1 MTSMTEPSLANRP
14 IETLSGIGSRQRDK
28 LHKLG
33 LRHVSDLL
41 WHLPLRYEDRTRI
54 HSIAAL
60 EVGLNAAVVGEVRHN
75 ELVGPQQRIWRVWL
89 ADASGALALRFFHFS
104 QQQREALKPGTR
116 LWCFGEVR
124 QGYDSLELV
133 HPEYRILTDAA
144 PLPVESSLTPVYPS
158 VAGLQQPTL
167 RRLCNTALSQRAELP
182 DLVPADVLPTK
193 CHLDLYAAL
202 EQVHQPCPEWR
213 SSRASMDELPGK
225 QRLAFEELLAHHLS
239 LRRLRARLQQT
250 SAPALAGPGRLSRQL
265 RAALGFPLTAAQ
277 ERVCAEIQADVSH
290 TVPMLRLLQGD
301 VGAGKTVVAALA
313 CLSCVEAGYQAV
325 LMAPTELLAEQ
336 HQRSF
341 AAWCEPL
348 GIEVGW
354 LTGGLSK
361 RQREA
366 VWARMQAGELRL
378 VVGTHALFQGETPLP
393 ELGLMVVDEQHRFG
407 VHQRLA
413 LREKGEQQGRRP
425 HQLIMTATPI
435 PRTLAMTAYAELDLS
450 VIDEMPPGRKP
461 VTTVA
466 IPASRR
472 DEVIGRI
479 GHACKAG
486 RQAYWVCTLIEVSET
501 LQAEAAEATYQK
513 LCEALPNLRLA
524 LVHGRLAA
532 ADKSAAMAAFQTGEV
547 QVLVATTVIEVG
559 VDVPNASLMIIEN
572 AERLGLSQLHQLRGR
587 VGRGA
592 EQSSCVLL
600 YQSPLSQAGRQ
611 RLQALRE
618 HQDGFKLAEIDL
630 ALRGPGEMLGTRQ
643 TGDIGFRIADL
654 SRHQDLLADVQRA
667 AEVMLRDYPDRVE
680 PLIQRWLGSKLAYGQ
695 V

>member
-277 ERVCAEIQADVSH
+277 ERICAEIQADVSH

-348 GIEVGW
+348 GVEVGW

>member
-1 MTSMTEPSLANRP
+1 MTSTTQPSPAHQP
-14 IETLSGIGSRQRDK
+14 IEALSGVGARQRDK

-33 LRHVSDLL
+33 LRQVSDLL
-41 WHLPLRYEDRTRI
+41 WHLPLRYEDRSIR
-54 HSIAAL
+54 SIATL
-60 EVGLNAAVVGEVRHN
+60 SVGLNAAVVGEVRLN

-89 ADASGALALRFFHFS
+89 QDASGLLALRFFHFS
-104 QQQREALKPGTR
+104 QQQREALNPGTR
-116 LWCFGEVR
+116 VWCFGEVR
-124 QGYDSLELV
+124 QGHDSLELV
-133 HPEYRILTDAA
+133 HPEYRILADTA

-158 VAGLQQPTL
+158 VAGLQQATL
-167 RRLCNTALSQRAELP
+167 RRLCNVALSRRAELP
-182 DLVPADVLPTK
+182 DLVPAEVLPAK
-193 CHLDLYAAL
+193 CRIDLYAAL

-213 SSRASMDELPGK
+213 SSLASMDELPGK

-239 LRRLRARLQQT
+239 LRRLRSRLQQT

-277 ERVCAEIQADVSH
+277 ERVCAEIQADVSQ

-313 CLSCVEAGYQAV
+313 CLRCVEAGYQAV

-341 AAWCEPL
+341 SAWCEPL

-354 LTGGLSK
+354 LTGRLTK
-361 RQREA
+361 RTREA
-366 VWARMQAGELRL
+366 VWARLQAGDLRL
-378 VVGTHALFQGETPLP
+378 VVGTHALFQGEAPLS

-413 LREKGEQQGRRP
+413 LREKGERSGCRP

-472 DEVIGRI
+472 DEVIERI
-479 GHACKAG
+479 GQACKAG
-486 RQAYWVCTLIEVSET
+486 RQAYWVCTLIETAET
-501 LQAEAAEATYQK
+501 LQAEAAEATYET

-587 VGRGA
+587 VGRGT

-600 YQSPLSQAGRQ
+600 FQPPLSQAGRQ

-618 HQDGFKLAEIDL
+618 YQDGFKLAEIDL

>member
-348 GIEVGW
+348 GVEVGW

>member
-33 LRHVSDLL
+33 LWHVSDLL

-213 SSRASMDELPGK
+213 SSRASIDELPGK